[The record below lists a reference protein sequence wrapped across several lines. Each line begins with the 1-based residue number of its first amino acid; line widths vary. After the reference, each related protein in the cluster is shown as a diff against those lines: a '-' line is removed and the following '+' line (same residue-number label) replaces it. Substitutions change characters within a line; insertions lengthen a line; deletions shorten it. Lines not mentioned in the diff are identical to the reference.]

1 MIQSEYL
8 NQIESLSALDL
19 HFARLMA
26 RLDGRG
32 CREFELAAALVSS
45 QTRAGHVCLELE
57 DLASSDFLKERLES
71 QQATALASLSPSTLR
86 ERLVN
91 DSKALGQPGQFK
103 PLILE
108 RDRLYLN
115 RYWRYQDSLAKFI
128 LSAAGSQLKLDWEL
142 LGERLNAYFPN
153 QGADE
158 IDLQRVAA
166 AVALLRRFCV
176 ITGGPG
182 TGKTVTVAKIA
193 GLLLEF
199 CRGHNLRIALAAPT
213 GKAAVRLQEAIKNA
227 KEGLPCSKE
236 VKEQIPDHASTIHR
250 LLGFRRH
257 SPYFWHDAAN
267 PLEVDVLIVDEASM
281 VDLALMSK
289 LVQALPRN
297 SRLILLGDN
306 NQLASVEAGSVLAD
320 ICHQDHLDHFSA
332 EFSGVVS
339 SLGKQSLPIAPGAEP
354 LTDCVVQLRK
364 SYRFAT
370 RRGIGEVSAAVNA
383 GEAGQAL
390 EILKSQDFP
399 DVKWCERG
407 DTDLQAV
414 LATASAGYV
423 AGDPAQAFASYNQVR
438 ILCAVREGPMGVRAI
453 NSALDSAFRRRLAIP
468 DDKSWYPGQPVLVTR
483 NDYQMNL
490 FNGDFGIILP
500 DPDDNDELKATFE
513 RPDGGFRTVRPFRL
527 PEYEAGYAMTVHKS
541 QGSEFARVLLLLPE
555 KDVRVL
561 TRELLYTG
569 ITRASERVEVFGD
582 EVIWNAAVERRTRR
596 SSGLRDAIW
605 D

>member
-1 MIQSEYL
+1 MSQTRHL
-8 NQIESLSALDL
+8 NRTESLSVLDI

-32 CREFELAAALVSS
+32 CQELELAAALVSS

-57 DLASSDFLKERLES
+57 DLARNDFLDEKLDS
-71 QQATALASLSPSTLR
+71 QQATSMAALSLDTLS
-86 ERLVN
+86 ETLMN
-91 DSKALGQPGQFK
+91 GSKVLGQAGEFK

-115 RYWRYQDSLAKFI
+115 RYWRYQDSLASYI
-128 LSAAGSQLKLDWEL
+128 RSAAGFQFEPDREL
-142 LGERLNAYFPN
+142 LAKRLQAYFPN
-153 QGADE
+153 QAADE
-158 IDLQRVAA
+158 IDLQMVAA

-227 KEGLPCSKE
+227 KAELPCSDE
-236 VKEQIPDHASTIHR
+236 VRDQIPEQASTIHR
-250 LLGFRRH
+250 LLGYRRH
-257 SPYFWHDAAN
+257 SPYFWHDATN
-267 PLEVDVLIVDEASM
+267 PLEIDVLVVDEASM

-289 LVQALPRN
+289 LVQALPPDC
-297 SRLILLGDN
+297 RLILLGDN

-320 ICHQDHLDHFSA
+320 ICHEAHLDNFSS
-332 EFSGVVS
+332 EFSGAVS
-339 SLGKQSLPIAPGAEP
+339 SLCKQPLPVAPAAEP

-370 RRGIGEVSAAVNA
+370 RQGIGEVSAAVNA
-383 GEAGQAL
+383 GEAAQAL
-390 EILKSQDFP
+390 EIMKSPDYP
-399 DVKWCERG
+399 DVKWRQTSA
-407 DTDLQAV
+407 TDLRAV
-414 LATASAGYV
+414 LTAASEGYV
-423 AGDPAQAFASYNQVR
+423 AGDPEQAFKNYNRVR
-438 ILCAVREGPMGVRAI
+438 ILCAVREGPLGVRVI
-453 NSALDSAFRRRLAIP
+453 NSALDTAFRKRTGIP
-468 DDKSWYPGQPVLVTR
+468 DGERWYPGQPVLVTR

-500 DPDDNDELKATFE
+500 DPDDHGELKAWFE
-513 RPDGGFRTVRPFRL
+513 RPDGGFRRIRPFRL
-527 PEYEAGYAMTVHKS
+527 PEYEAGYAMTFHKS

-569 ITRASERVEVFGD
+569 ITRASERVEVVGD
-582 EVIWNAAVERRTRR
+582 EAIWNAAVERRTRR
-596 SSGLRDAIW
+596 SSGLRDALW
-605 D
+605 S